1 MSMSEKEKNVL
12 IIYNPAAGKGTAG
25 KKIPSVRRMFEDKGI
40 KVKSFAT
47 KGKDDAYRAA
57 VKFSKRYTG
66 ADGRSY
72 LVAVGG
78 DGTINEVMRGVI
90 DSGCDI
96 PVGIIPTGS
105 TNDFGYSLGISGSF
119 DEKARKTLEAIDSDS
134 VFECDTATLN
144 GKYFVYTVSFGL
156 FSDVSY
162 KTPRKLKNIL
172 GHAAYIVCG
181 ALSLVHLKKIRT
193 EIEYDGEHVEKDL
206 LLGMAVSAKSV
217 GGFRNITGKGVC
229 LDDGMHEMMLV
240 TWPKNIGE
248 LFGTVKQAVSLMS
261 GKGGSEKTDIS
272 DGGYGIYLIKAKNI
286 EFHFNGK
293 VPFSADG
300 EDGGAYETAK
310 INVINKRIRYLCRER
325 P

>member
-1 MSMSEKEKNVL
+1 MSEKEKTVL
-12 IIYNPAAGKGTAG
+12 IIYNPAAGTGTAG
-25 KKIPSVRRMFEDKGI
+25 KNIPSVKRMFENRGI
-40 KVKSFAT
+40 KTLCFAT

-57 VKFSKRYTG
+57 VKFSKRYIG
-66 ADGRSY
+66 ADERRY

-78 DGTINEVMRGVI
+78 DGTINEVVRGVI

-119 DEKARKTLEAIDSDS
+119 DEKARKTMEAIDSDS

-162 KTPRKLKNIL
+162 KTPRKLKNML
-172 GHAAYIVCG
+172 GHAAYIIYG
-181 ALSLVHLKKIRT
+181 ALSLGHLKKIRT
-193 EIEYDGEHVEKDL
+193 EIEFDGERTEKDL

-217 GGFRNITGKGVC
+217 GGFRNITGKGVS

-240 TWPKNIGE
+240 TWPKNIKE
-248 LFGTVKQAVSLMS
+248 LLGTVKQALSLMR
-261 GKGGSEKTDIS
+261 GKDGSEKTDIS
-272 DGGYGIYLIKAKNI
+272 DGGCGIYLIKAKNI
-286 EFHFNGK
+286 KFHFDEK
-293 VPFSADG
+293 VSFSADG
-300 EDGGAYETAK
+300 EDGGEHETAE
-310 INVINKRIRYLCRER
+310 IEVFNKRVRYLCRKR

>member
-1 MSMSEKEKNVL
+1 MSEKEKTVL

-25 KKIPSVRRMFEDKGI
+25 KNIPSVKRMFENRGI
-40 KVKSFAT
+40 KTLCFAT

-57 VKFSKRYTG
+57 VKFSKRYIG
-66 ADGRSY
+66 ADERRY

-78 DGTINEVMRGVI
+78 DGTINEVVRGVI

-119 DEKARKTLEAIDSDS
+119 DEKARKTMEAIDSDS

-162 KTPRKLKNIL
+162 KTPRKLKNML
-172 GHAAYIVCG
+172 GHAAYIIYG
-181 ALSLVHLKKIRT
+181 ALSLGHLKKIRT
-193 EIEYDGEHVEKDL
+193 EIEFDGERTEKDL

-217 GGFRNITGKGVC
+217 GGFRNITGRGVS

-240 TWPKNIGE
+240 TWPKNIKE
-248 LFGTVKQAVSLMS
+248 LLGTVKQALSLMR
-261 GKGGSEKTDIS
+261 GKDGSEKTDIS
-272 DGGYGIYLIKAKNI
+272 DCGCGIYLIKAKNI
-286 EFHFNGK
+286 KFHFDEK

-300 EDGGAYETAK
+300 EDGGEHETAE
-310 INVINKRIRYLCRER
+310 IEVFNKRVRYLCRKR

>member
-1 MSMSEKEKNVL
+1 MSEKEKTVL

-25 KKIPSVRRMFEDKGI
+25 KNIPSVKRMFENRGI
-40 KVKSFAT
+40 KTLCFAT

-57 VKFSKRYTG
+57 VKFSKRFIG
-66 ADGRSY
+66 ADERSY

-78 DGTINEVMRGVI
+78 DGTINEVVRGVI

-119 DEKARKTLEAIDSDS
+119 DEKARKTMEAIDSDS

-162 KTPRKLKNIL
+162 KTPRKLKNML
-172 GHAAYIVCG
+172 GHAAYIIYG
-181 ALSLVHLKKIRT
+181 ALSLGHLKKIRT
-193 EIEYDGEHVEKDL
+193 EIEFDGERTEKDL

-217 GGFRNITGKGVC
+217 GGFRNITGRGVS

-240 TWPKNIGE
+240 TWPKNIKE
-248 LFGTVKQAVSLMS
+248 LLGTVKQALSLMR
-261 GKGGSEKTDIS
+261 GKDGSEKTDIS
-272 DGGYGIYLIKAKNI
+272 DGGCGIYLIKAKNI
-286 EFHFNGK
+286 KFHFDEK

-300 EDGGAYETAK
+300 EDGGEHETAE
-310 INVINKRIRYLCRER
+310 IEVFNKRVRYLCRKR
-325 P
+325 L